1 MAKAFAKGRP
11 IAPLVLSAQE
21 RVYLERQVRRH
32 RVARSLSER
41 WKEALMAKAFARGRP
56 IAPLVLSAPER
67 AYLERQVRRH
77 RVARS
82 LSERCRVILRCADGL
97 PSKSVG
103 AELGL
108 HEHTVGKWRRRFL
121 KDRCDGLLDE
131 ARPGRPRTID
141 DDQVAAVIERTLR
154 TTPADATHWSIRSMA
169 AEAGFSHTTIRRMWA
184 AFGLQPH
191 RSQTFKLSTDPLFV
205 DKVRDIVG
213 LYLSPPNRA
222 LVLSIDEKSQIQ
234 ALDREQPVLPMMP
247 GVPERRTHNYVRH
260 GTTSLFAALD
270 IASGFVI
277 GKCYKRHR
285 AAEFLNFLK
294 EIDARVAEGL
304 EVHIVMDN
312 YATHKTP
319 KIKAWLARRPH
330 YHVHFTPT
338 SASWINQVERWFA
351 ELTRKRL
358 RRGVHT
364 SVRQLQADIRTFIDR
379 HNDNPKPFKW
389 VKSADQIL
397 ASVKRFCQKTQ
408 QTLMPRTLDSRD

>member
-1 MAKAFAKGRP
+1 MARAPAKGRP
-11 IAPLVLSAQE
+11 IARLELSAE
-21 RVYLERQVRRH
+21 
-32 RVARSLSER
+32 
-41 WKEALMAKAFARGRP
+41 
-56 IAPLVLSAPER
+56 ER
-67 AYLERQVRRH
+67 AYLERQARRH

-82 LSERCRVILRCADGL
+82 LSERCRIILRCAEGL
-97 PSKSVG
+97 PSKSV
-103 AELGL
+103 ATELGL

-121 KDRCDGLLDE
+121 KDRCEGLLDE

-154 TTPADATHWSIRSMA
+154 STPKDATHWSIRSMA
-169 AEAGFSHTTIRRMWA
+169 TETGFSHTTIRRIWN

-191 RSQTFKLSTDPLFV
+191 RSETFKLSNDPLFV

-222 LVLSIDEKSQIQ
+222 LV
-234 ALDREQPVLPMMP
+234 P
-247 GVPERRTHNYVRH
+247 GVPERRTHSYVRH

-285 AAEFLNFLK
+285 AAEFLDFLK
-294 EIDARVAEGL
+294 QIDARVPEGL
-304 EVHIVMDN
+304 DIHIIMDN
-312 YATHKTP
+312 YATHKTAV
-319 KIKAWLARRPH
+319 IKTWLARRPH

-351 ELTRKRL
+351 ELTRKQI

-364 SVRQLQADIRTFIDR
+364 STTQLETDIRAFIEQ
-379 HNDNPKPFKW
+379 HNENPKPYRW
-389 VKSADQIL
+389 TKSADEIL
-397 ASVKRFCQKTQ
+397 ASVRRFCQKAE
-408 QTLMPRTLDSRD
+408 QTLCSEF

>member
-1 MAKAFAKGRP
+1 MANATGRP
-11 IAPLVLSAQE
+11 IAPLVLS
-21 RVYLERQVRRH
+21 
-32 RVARSLSER
+32 
-41 WKEALMAKAFARGRP
+41 P
-56 IAPLVLSAPER
+56 DER

-77 RVARS
+77 RAARS
-82 LSERCRVILRCADGL
+82 LSERCRVILRCADGV
-97 PSKSVG
+97 PSKSV
-103 AELGL
+103 ARELGV

-121 KDRCDGLLDE
+121 KGRIEGLLDE

-141 DDQVAAVIERTLR
+141 DEQIAAVIERTLR
-154 TTPADATHWSIRSMA
+154 STPKDATHWSIRSMA
-169 AEAGFSHTTIRRMWA
+169 AETSFSHTTIRRIWN

-191 RSQTFKLSTDPLFV
+191 RSETFKLSNDPLFI

-222 LVLSIDEKSQIQ
+222 LVLSVDEKSQIQ

-247 GVPERRTHNYVRH
+247 GIPERRTHSYVRH

-285 AAEFLNFLK
+285 AAEFQDFLK
-294 EIDARVAEGL
+294 QIDARVPEGL
-304 EVHIVMDN
+304 DIHIIMDN
-312 YATHKTP
+312 YAPHKTAM
-319 KIKAWLARRPH
+319 IKTWLARRPH

-351 ELTRKRL
+351 ELTRKQI

-364 SVRQLQADIRTFIDR
+364 STKQLETDIRAFIER
-379 HNDNPKPFKW
+379 HNENPKPYRW
-389 VKSADQIL
+389 TKSADEIL
-397 ASVKRFCQKTQ
+397 ASVKRFCQKTE
-408 QTLMPRTLDSRD
+408 QTLCYEF

>member
-1 MAKAFAKGRP
+1 MLSLSPESGSEIMAIVTGRP
-11 IAPLVLSAQE
+11 IAPLILSPAE
-21 RVYLERQVRRH
+21 RT
-32 RVARSLSER
+32 
-41 WKEALMAKAFARGRP
+41 
-56 IAPLVLSAPER
+56 
-67 AYLERQVRRH
+67 YLERQVRRH

-82 LSERCRVILRCADGL
+82 LSERCRIILRCADGV
-97 PSKSVG
+97 PSKAVAS
-103 AELGL
+103 ELGV

-121 KDRCDGLLDE
+121 KDRLEGLLDE

-154 TTPADATHWSIRSMA
+154 SMPRDATHWSIRSMA
-169 AEAGFSHTTIRRMWA
+169 TETGFSHTTIRRIWN

-191 RSQTFKLSTDPLFV
+191 RTETFKLSSDPLFV

-222 LVLSIDEKSQIQ
+222 LVLSVDEKSQIQ
-234 ALDREQPVLPMMP
+234 ALDREQPILPMMP
-247 GVPERRTHNYVRH
+247 GVPERRTHSYIRH

-285 AAEFLNFLK
+285 AAEFLDFLK
-294 EIDARVAEGL
+294 QIDARVPEGL
-304 EVHIVMDN
+304 DVHIIMDN
-312 YATHKTP
+312 YATHKTAV
-319 KIKAWLARRPH
+319 IKSWLARRPH

-351 ELTRKRL
+351 ELTRKQI

-364 SVRQLQADIRTFIDR
+364 STKQLEADIRHFIER
-379 HNDNPKPFKW
+379 HNENPKPYRW
-389 VKSADQIL
+389 TKSADEIL
-397 ASVKRFCQKTQ
+397 ASVKRFCQKTEK
-408 QTLMPRTLDSRD
+408 TLCREL